1 MITIR
6 KFNKEDAPRVAEL
19 ITQLTAN
26 INQPDNL
33 IQRLKGMVEG
43 VNYQYLVVEMEG
55 LVVGFGGL
63 AWYPIPSKGVLGWIE
78 EVVVDNKVRGQGISK
93 ELMREL
99 LKIAK
104 SRHCQVIKLTTS
116 NPIARALYESFGFQ
130 TKLEST
136 LMHKKLN

>member
-19 ITQLTAN
+19 INQLTPN
-26 INQPDNL
+26 INQPDKL

-63 AWYPIPSKGVLGWIE
+63 CWYPISSKGILGWIE
-78 EVVVDNKVRGQGISK
+78 EVVIDNKVRGHGLSK
-93 ELMREL
+93 ELMKHL
-99 LKIAK
+99 LKLAK
-104 SRHCQVIKLTTS
+104 DRGCQVIKLTTS